1 MQMNHSVFFSKSIQ
15 TLVSRDGDRHG
26 TLNFTAAH
34 IGVEDP
40 NAKIWTFKSED
51 TATGEQR

>member
-1 MQMNHSVFFSKSIQ
+1 MQMNHPEFFSKGIQ
-15 TLVSRDGDRHG
+15 TLVSRDGNRHG

-34 IGVEDP
+34 IWVEDP
-40 NAKIWTFKSED
+40 NAKIWAFKSED